1 MPIGQTRRRF
11 LTTASMAGGTI
22 LLGAPPAP
30 AAEGP
35 LEMTTLRFSRT
46 PTICVAP
53 VYVAEELLR
62 AEGFADIGY
71 VNLAS
76 SAEAP
81 EARCRPCRTTAP
93 AEE

>member
-35 LEMTTLRFSRT
+35 LETTTLRFSKLERN
-46 PTICVAP
+46 PKVSP
-53 VYVAEELLR
+53 NEFR
-62 AEGFADIGY
+62 FDPPKGADVLGDK
-71 VNLAS
+71 
-76 SAEAP
+76 
-81 EARCRPCRTTAP
+81 
-93 AEE
+93 